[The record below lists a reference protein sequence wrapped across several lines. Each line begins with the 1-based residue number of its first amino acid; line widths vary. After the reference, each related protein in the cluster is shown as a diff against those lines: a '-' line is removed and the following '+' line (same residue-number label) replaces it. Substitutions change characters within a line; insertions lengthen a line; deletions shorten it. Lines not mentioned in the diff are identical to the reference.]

1 LSMFAECTMYLAA
14 LLLAVAGSIVYHLSI
29 KQVPAGVNPFLSL
42 AISYGLAMLVCLAAL
57 PWVPGSRQLA
67 AVDWSSA
74 GVALGILG
82 IELGFLLAYRAGWSM
97 GVAGLSSTVLSTVLL
112 LPLGYW
118 LFRETQS
125 WPRLAGAGLSLT
137 GLWLMLQK

>member
-1 LSMFAECTMYLAA
+1 MYLAA
-14 LLLAVAGSIVYHLSI
+14 LMLAVAGSIIYHLSI
-29 KQVPAGVNPFLSL
+29 KQVPAGVNPFLAL

-57 PWVPGSRQLA
+57 PLAVGSRSLSA
-67 AVDWSSA
+67 MDWSTA

-97 GVAGLSSTVLSTVLL
+97 GVAGLSSTVLSTLLL

-118 LFRETQS
+118 LFRETLS
-125 WPRLAGAGLSLT
+125 LPRLAGAGLSLT

>member
-1 LSMFAECTMYLAA
+1 LFITYRSSRCLP
-14 LLLAVAGSIVYHLSI
+14 GSTT
-29 KQVPAGVNPFLSL
+29 FLSL

>member
-1 LSMFAECTMYLAA
+1 MYLAA

-29 KQVPAGVNPFLSL
+29 KQIPAGINPFLTL
-42 AISYGLAMLVCLAAL
+42 AFSYGLAMLVCLVAL
-57 PWVPGSRQLA
+57 PFVAGSRQLGA
-67 AVDWSSA
+67 LDWSSA

-82 IELGFLLAYRAGWSM
+82 IELGFLLAYRAGGSM
-97 GVAGLSSTVLSTVLL
+97 GVAGLSSTALSTLLL

-118 LFRETQS
+118 LFRETLS

>member
-1 LSMFAECTMYLAA
+1 MFAEYAMYLAA

-42 AISYGLAMLVCLAAL
+42 AISYGLAMLVCLVAL